1 MFSAIPQS
9 ILFHCSGC
17 GDEQDQGKAYQRGWG
32 FHSLWINDDFP
43 LCNRWGVK
51 CGALDRAGLRLLLG
65 RIHRCLLRTGFSP
78 QPLIFMLRR
87 ILSRPYFIGSILLAA
102 SALLAQAA
110 KPVVLYSRTW
120 NAEGET
126 RYLPD
131 GSYSGI
137 LAKLK
142 ESCEVRVSALPV
154 TAEMLSG
161 VSVVLIANPSD
172 KVVGGKAAPRH
183 LVASDRAVLTN
194 FVNQGGG
201 LILMGNQ
208 ENHNLE
214 TKETN
219 ALLAEF
225 GMKWEERYTDIKGL
239 ALPAAVPVIG
249 GLKWGYYSGN
259 TLVLAAGHP
268 AKPQAWVPNDVTVV
282 PMNSTRNE
290 AGVLMAA
297 ATPGLG
303 KVVVATD
310 AGWISN
316 AVLEGKGIGGFVVP
330 GDNNVEIFLRLVQ
343 WAGRRD
349 G

>member
-1 MFSAIPQS
+1 M
-9 ILFHCSGC
+9 
-17 GDEQDQGKAYQRGWG
+17 
-32 FHSLWINDDFP
+32 
-43 LCNRWGVK
+43 
-51 CGALDRAGLRLLLG
+51 
-65 RIHRCLLRTGFSP
+65 
-78 QPLIFMLRR
+78 
-87 ILSRPYFIGSILLAA
+87 
-102 SALLAQAA
+102 
-110 KPVVLYSRTW
+110 
-120 NAEGET
+120 
-126 RYLPD
+126 
-131 GSYSGI
+131 
-137 LAKLK
+137 
-142 ESCEVRVSALPV
+142 
-154 TAEMLSG
+154 
-161 VSVVLIANPSD
+161 VLIANPSD
-172 KVVGGKAAPRH
+172 KAVGGKAAPRH